1 MYPVVKSKKYF
12 FLNERSAWTSA
23 FIGNVITVPL
33 AIFLKNQKFI
43 TPNAIS
49 IIGGIVFF
57 IAAIVYLFYP
67 NHTLLCS
74 AGFFLSYLLDSTDGK
89 LARIR
94 GIKSKSGALLDSSID
109 LICHSFGLLIVGFAI
124 SKHSNSFVP
133 IIIMFPYIMFL
144 TYAHIRNIKSTLK
157 KNKKQIKKELI
168 PNSKWQKFCW
178 QQGLINHPYSDWEVI
193 YICILIISI
202 NLQDPILFLF
212 VSIYI
217 NLFIKIFISFKRRF
231 L

>member
-23 FIGNVITVPL
+23 FIGNVLTVPL
-33 AIFLKNQKFI
+33 ALLLKNQKFI

-49 IIGGIVFF
+49 IIGGIVFL
-57 IAAIVYLFYP
+57 IAATVYLFYP
-67 NHTLLCS
+67 KHTLLCS

-89 LARIR
+89 LARIK
-94 GIKSKSGALLDSSID
+94 GVQSKSGALLDASID

-144 TYAHIRNIKSTLK
+144 TYSHIRDIKSILK
-157 KNKKQIKKELI
+157 KNKKKIKKKFI
-168 PNSKWQKFCW
+168 PNSKWQKFCC
-178 QQGLINHPYSDWEVI
+178 QQGLIHHPYSDWEVL

-212 VSIYI
+212 ISIYI
-217 NLFIKIFISFKRRF
+217 NLFIKIYISFKKKF

>member
-1 MYPVVKSKKYF
+1 MYPVVKSKKYY

-23 FIGNVITVPL
+23 FIGNVFTVPL
-33 AIFLKNQKFI
+33 AILLKDQKFI

-67 NHTLLCS
+67 NQTLLCS

-89 LARIR
+89 LARIK
-94 GIKSKSGALLDSSID
+94 GVQSKSGALLDASID

-133 IIIMFPYIMFL
+133 IIIMFPYIIFL
-144 TYAHIRNIKSTLK
+144 TYAHIRDIKLILK
-157 KNKKQIKKELI
+157 KNKKKIKKKFI

-178 QQGLINHPYSDWEVI
+178 KQGLIHHPYSDWEVI

-202 NLQDPILFLF
+202 NLQDPISFLF
-212 VSIYI
+212 FSIYI
-217 NLFIKIFISFKRRF
+217 NLFIKIYISFKKKF

>member
-23 FIGNVITVPL
+23 FIGNVLTVPL
-33 AIFLKNQKFI
+33 ALLLKNQKFI

-49 IIGGIVFF
+49 IIGGIVFL
-57 IAAIVYLFYP
+57 IAATVYLFYP
-67 NHTLLCS
+67 KHTLLCS

-89 LARIR
+89 LARIK
-94 GIKSKSGALLDSSID
+94 GVQSKSGALLDASID

-144 TYAHIRNIKSTLK
+144 TYSHIRDIKSILK
-157 KNKKQIKKELI
+157 KNKKKIKKKFI

-178 QQGLINHPYSDWEVI
+178 QQGLIHHPYSDWEVL

-217 NLFIKIFISFKRRF
+217 NLFNKINISFKKKF